1 MRRLAIL
8 FPLLLTPAFAAAQ
21 RPAVTGRAAEA
32 GGGVAYATVTLL
44 RGDRQ
49 AAGGATDAE
58 GRFRLT
64 ADTGRYLLSLRH
76 VGYEPLE
83 RPLHLG
89 PQGLDLGELRLTA
102 AGIGPVTVTAEAVT
116 RESDRFVVSVGDGP
130 AFAGRDGEELL
141 RLAPGVRIGDE
152 GISVNGA
159 SGTQVYVDGRK
170 LKGSAEQTASYLRS
184 LTAADI
190 ARIEVVPQTGAEFAA
205 DARGGVILI
214 TLRRRRADGLD
225 GHLQAA
231 TTQSSGF
238 GVYAPS
244 GRLGIRSGRWTVSAS
259 AAGVFTP
266 RAESHFTES
275 RSYPFSGK
283 SRTEGRSNYG
293 RGEFAAIFDPSP
305 HHTAGL
311 SAEYTARGLHMPT
324 ASRTE
329 LSGTTTDSRYRQRA
343 DGGTLTLTANYVWRI
358 DTLGS
363 ELKLIA
369 DYTRYASDGANDYRT
384 RYTSGTDARDSL
396 YRSDDRSRYDIL
408 TAELSLTH
416 RLAHGLTLHAGG
428 RCTRNGMDD
437 RSRYEARQDDTWH
450 DLAEYGYARRYTEQT
465 GAAYVSLAL
474 KRGRWDL
481 SAGLR
486 GEYTAIGS
494 ESLDRSYFG
503 LFPNLSA
510 NYALNGLRTWMLA
523 AQWSRNIERPSFPAL
538 NPVRIQLSD
547 YSYQTGNPALRPT
560 YIHRLSLTLI
570 WRYRYV
576 LSIGGNLHRDLIRE
590 VASAD
595 AANPDAIR
603 IRPENHCTENHWFAF
618 LTLPL
623 KITRWWE
630 LKLNAVGV
638 AQRIRLERRDTPATH
653 GLLFADATAAFTLPA
668 EFYVEAVY
676 RCQSRLYS
684 GNSEVGPRHTLGA
697 TVKKRLCKKR
707 LTLFLTAQNLMDC
720 GWEFVSRT
728 DGMRRVVK
736 GRQPWSGRAWKI
748 GASWNFSSGERF
760 RTRKVESAADSER
773 SRLAKT
779 DGQSK

>member
-1 MRRLAIL
+1 
-8 FPLLLTPAFAAAQ
+8 
-21 RPAVTGRAAEA
+21 
-32 GGGVAYATVTLL
+32 
-44 RGDRQ
+44 
-49 AAGGATDAE
+49 
-58 GRFRLT
+58 
-64 ADTGRYLLSLRH
+64 
-76 VGYEPLE
+76 
-83 RPLHLG
+83 
-89 PQGLDLGELRLTA
+89 
-102 AGIGPVTVTAEAVT
+102 
-116 RESDRFVVSVGDGP
+116 
-130 AFAGRDGEELL
+130 
-141 RLAPGVRIGDE
+141 
-152 GISVNGA
+152 
-159 SGTQVYVDGRK
+159 
-170 LKGSAEQTASYLRS
+170 
-184 LTAADI
+184 
-190 ARIEVVPQTGAEFAA
+190 
-205 DARGGVILI
+205 
-214 TLRRRRADGLD
+214 
-225 GHLQAA
+225 
-231 TTQSSGF
+231 
-238 GVYAPS
+238 
-244 GRLGIRSGRWTVSAS
+244 
-259 AAGVFTP
+259 
-266 RAESHFTES
+266 
-275 RSYPFSGK
+275 
-283 SRTEGRSNYG
+283 
-293 RGEFAAIFDPSP
+293 
-305 HHTAGL
+305 
-311 SAEYTARGLHMPT
+311 
-324 ASRTE
+324 
-329 LSGTTTDSRYRQRA
+329 
-343 DGGTLTLTANYVWRI
+343 
-358 DTLGS
+358 
-363 ELKLIA
+363 
-369 DYTRYASDGANDYRT
+369 
-384 RYTSGTDARDSL
+384 
-396 YRSDDRSRYDIL
+396 
-408 TAELSLTH
+408 
-416 RLAHGLTLHAGG
+416 
-428 RCTRNGMDD
+428 MDD

-450 DLAEYGYARRYTEQT
+450 DLADYGYARHYTEQT

-486 GEYTAIGS
+486 GEYPAIGS

-638 AQRIRLERRDTPATH
+638 AQCIRLERRDTPATH

-707 LTLFLTAQNLMDC
+707 LTLFLTAQNLTDC

-728 DGMRRVVK
+728 DGIRRVGK

>member
-1 MRRLAIL
+1 M
-8 FPLLLTPAFAAAQ
+8 
-21 RPAVTGRAAEA
+21 
-32 GGGVAYATVTLL
+32 
-44 RGDRQ
+44 
-49 AAGGATDAE
+49 
-58 GRFRLT
+58 
-64 ADTGRYLLSLRH
+64 
-76 VGYEPLE
+76 
-83 RPLHLG
+83 
-89 PQGLDLGELRLTA
+89 
-102 AGIGPVTVTAEAVT
+102 TVTAEAVT

-170 LKGSAEQTASYLRS
+170 LKGLRRTDRI
-184 LTAADI
+184 LPPEPHGGRHRTHRGRAAD
-190 ARIEVVPQTGAEFAA
+190 
-205 DARGGVILI
+205 RGGVCGGR
-214 TLRRRRADGLD
+214 TRRRDPDHPAPPQGRRAGRPPASRDDPKLRFRGLRP
-225 GHLQAA
+225 
-231 TTQSSGF
+231 F
-238 GVYAPS
+238 

-369 DYTRYASDGANDYRT
+369 DYTRYASDGDNDYRT

-416 RLAHGLTLHAGG
+416 RLAHGLTLRAGG

-450 DLAEYGYARRYTEQT
+450 DLADYGYARHYTEQT

-510 NYALNGLRTWMLA
+510 NYTLNGLRTWMLA

-570 WRYRYV
+570 WRYRCV

-595 AANPDAIR
+595 AANPRCNPHPARKPLHREPLVRLPDAAA
-603 IRPENHCTENHWFAF
+603 ENHPLVGTQTQRRGGGPAHPPRTTRHARHARTAVRRRHGGLHPARGVLCRSR
-618 LTLPL
+618 LPL
-623 KITRWWE
+623 PEPALFGK
-630 LKLNAVGV
+630 
-638 AQRIRLERRDTPATH
+638 QRGRTPAHTRSHGQKTSLQKAADAVPYGTESH
-653 GLLFADATAAFTLPA
+653 GLRLGVRIPDRRHTPRGEGPPA
-668 EFYVEAVY
+668 V
-676 RCQSRLYS
+676 
-684 GNSEVGPRHTLGA
+684 VGPRME
-697 TVKKRLCKKR
+697 
-707 LTLFLTAQNLMDC
+707 N
-720 GWEFVSRT
+720 
-728 DGMRRVVK
+728 RRVVEFQL
-736 GRQPWSGRAWKI
+736 R
-748 GASWNFSSGERF
+748 ERF